1 MRTLI
6 VVAVVALA
14 CGRPAQASIQL
25 GDHEHQRDLPA
36 SAMELVVLDPE
47 TGLPLELPGPEGKPV
62 LASPQ
67 LVPLGA
73 VVLVNPVVDLGERRL
88 DRVEYRL
95 DGVPVRIVR
104 VSDLKSKRRTVQDP
118 GGRIE
123 VEEVLPLHSPL
134 EWEIPTRDL
143 RPGMSHAVQALVIR
157 TDGRYTSAFEKFWL
171 DATPLEAYRPKAAAN
186 VKPEDPL
193 FGLAPATTEQT
204 FFCSYNEEVAPI
216 QLGDQLVAKMNG
228 RVVGLLEVTHL
239 DRFGYQAK
247 LIAGEAPAG
256 AELYF
261 LNGGR

>member
-1 MRTLI
+1 MVRCTLI
-6 VVAVVALA
+6 CIIIGSLLAVVT
-14 CGRPAQASIQL
+14 PAFATIGL

-47 TGLPLELPGPEGKPV
+47 TGLPLELPGPEGKPI

-88 DRVEYRL
+88 DRVEM
-95 DGVPVRIVR
+95 R
-104 VSDLKSKRRTVQDP
+104 VDMEVMAVIRKPPFTYTIDTLKLLP
-118 GGRIE
+118 GRS
-123 VEEVLPLHSPL
+123 HS
-134 EWEIPTRDL
+134 
-143 RPGMSHAVQALVIR
+143 VQALVIR

-193 FGLAPATTEQT
+193 LGLAPATTEQT
-204 FFCSYNEEVAPI
+204 FFCSYDEVSRV

-228 RVVGLLEVTHL
+228 RVVGLLEVAHL

-247 LIAGEAPAG
+247 LIAGEAPSG
-256 AELYF
+256 AQLYF
-261 LNGGR
+261 RSGGR